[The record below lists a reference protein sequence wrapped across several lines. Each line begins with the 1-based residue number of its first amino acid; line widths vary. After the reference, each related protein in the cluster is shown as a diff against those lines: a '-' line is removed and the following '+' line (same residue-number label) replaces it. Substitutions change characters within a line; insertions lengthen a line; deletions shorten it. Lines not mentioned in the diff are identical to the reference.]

1 LEQSELERVPRRLTA
16 CGHFTIH
23 QINGVRALISG
34 QANAAP
40 EKIQESISMARE
52 YWSED
57 VSLLLV
63 RSEPLQVLRR
73 TPTAVNE
80 QDRRELATTLRT
92 PEQCVQ
98 PDRTILHN
106 DILRAAIGCAL
117 RRRRR
122 RRER

>member
-1 LEQSELERVPRRLTA
+1 LERVPRRLTA

-63 RSEPLQVLRR
+63 RSKPLQILRR

-80 QDRRELATTLRT
+80 QDRREWTTTLRT

-98 PDRTILHN
+98 PYRTILHN

-122 RRER
+122 ER